1 MDVEKLTDRLPVV
14 LGGLYL
20 VAGVAETIRVV
31 SSGDGG
37 LAFWFG
43 SLVSVGA
50 LAGMLATMW
59 TLVVPVL
66 AIAGWSIF
74 GPRPRIRL
82 RELGLA
88 FLWPVAWL
96 LVTFAVRAAT
106 GWVPYPFLDPD
117 GDAGWAGVAVACV
130 GITVL
135 FALTALAAYAVDRRL
150 APRPAVPAG
159 R

>member
-43 SLVSVGA
+43 SLVGGGVLVLLGALGFRERPRLSAGLVTVGA

-66 AIAGWSIF
+66 AIAVIVLVIRRAGA
-74 GPRPRIRL
+74 GPASPTERP
-82 RELGLA
+82 
-88 FLWPVAWL
+88 
-96 LVTFAVRAAT
+96 
-106 GWVPYPFLDPD
+106 
-117 GDAGWAGVAVACV
+117 
-130 GITVL
+130 
-135 FALTALAAYAVDRRL
+135 
-150 APRPAVPAG
+150 
-159 R
+159 